1 MKKTEKRNVTPFSI
15 TVFALL
21 ALYSAALF
29 IVLLWSICTSLRQ
42 NDLFRV
48 APVSFSGFTFSNY
61 GNVAAA
67 MEIRVSTSTK
77 VSYVNLLGMFEYSFL
92 YAGGGAII
100 QTLVTATVAYCTAKY
115 KCVASSIIR
124 NVVLVTL
131 IIPIVGSLPST
142 IDFLTTLHLYD
153 NIIGIF
159 LMRISFCNTYYLIFY
174 AAFSRLS
181 WEYAESAFIDG
192 ASHLRVYFSI
202 MLPLV
207 KTLVATVFIIF
218 FIYAWN
224 DYQTPYML
232 LPSMPTAALGL
243 FHFFQ
248 NINIENIPQKMAGGV
263 LVFLPVFIVFV
274 LFRNK
279 IMGDLTEGGIK
290 G

>member
-1 MKKTEKRNVTPFSI
+1 MRKSIDKKMTPMSI
-15 TVFALL
+15 TVFVMLT
-21 ALYSAALF
+21 LYSLGL
-29 IVLLWSICTSLRQ
+29 IVVLLWSIFSSFRQ
-42 NDLFRV
+42 GDLFKEFPL
-48 APVSFSGFTFSNY
+48 AFSGFTFDNY
-61 GNVAAA
+61 KNVSMA
-67 MEIRVSTSTK
+67 MEIKVTSPTMIK
-77 VSYVNLLGMFEYSFL
+77 YVNLIGMFENSFI
-92 YAGGGAII
+92 YAGGGALI
-100 QTLVTATVAYCTAKY
+100 QTFVTATVAYCTAKY
-115 KCVASSIIR
+115 KGIASSVIR
-124 NVVLVTL
+124 NIVIVTL

-142 IDFLTTLHLYD
+142 INFLTTLHLYD
-153 NIIGIF
+153 NIIGIM

-174 AAFSRLS
+174 AAFSKLS

-202 MLPLV
+202 MLPLI
-207 KTLVATVFIIF
+207 KTLLATVFIIF

-232 LPSMPTAALGL
+232 IPSMPTAALGL

-248 NINIENIPQKMAGGV
+248 NITIDNIPEKMSGGV

-274 LFRNK
+274 LFRNQ

>member
-1 MKKTEKRNVTPFSI
+1 MKKIAKRNVTPFSI
-15 TVFALL
+15 VVFCML

-29 IVLLWSICTSLRQ
+29 IVLFWSVCSSLRL
-42 NDLFRV
+42 NDAFRATPV
-48 APVSFSGFTFSNY
+48 AFSGFTFANY

-67 MEIRVSTSTK
+67 MEIRVTSATK

-92 YAGGGAII
+92 YAGGGALI
-100 QTLVTATVAYCTAKY
+100 QVFVTATVAYCTAKY

-142 IDFLTTLHLYD
+142 IDFLTTLRLYD

-207 KTLVATVFIIF
+207 KTLVATIYIIF

-224 DYQTPYML
+224 DYQTPLML

-248 NINIENIPQKMAGGV
+248 NITIDNIPEKMAGGV

-274 LFRNK
+274 AFRNQ

>member
-1 MKKTEKRNVTPFSI
+1 MRKTSKRNVTAFSI
-15 TVFALL
+15 TTFVLL
-21 ALYSAALF
+21 ALYSVLLF
-29 IVLLWSICTSLRQ
+29 TVLLWSVFTSLRQ
-42 NDLFRV
+42 NDMFR
-48 APVSFSGFTFSNY
+48 ASPVSLSGFTFANY
-61 GNVAAA
+61 GNVASA
-67 MEIRVSTSTK
+67 MEIRVSSATK

-92 YAGGGAII
+92 YAGGGALI
-100 QTLVTATVAYCTAKY
+100 QAFVTATVAYCTAKY
-115 KCVASSIIR
+115 KSVASSIIR

-142 IDFLTTLHLYD
+142 IDFLTRLHLYD

-181 WEYAESAFIDG
+181 WEYAESAFMDG

-218 FIYAWN
+218 FIYSWN

-248 NINIENIPQKMAGGV
+248 NINIENIPEKMAGGV